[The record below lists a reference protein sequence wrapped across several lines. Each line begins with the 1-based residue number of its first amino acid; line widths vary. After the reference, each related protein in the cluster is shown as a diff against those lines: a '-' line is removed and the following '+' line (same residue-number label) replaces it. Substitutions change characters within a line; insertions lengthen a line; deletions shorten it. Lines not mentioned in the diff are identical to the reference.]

1 MPAEEDRV
9 RELLRQA
16 YHAAENSPWDLSPEA
31 IRARRRRF
39 AVALPEPKL
48 LAAVAAVAILI
59 VTGFF
64 VIGNPTSHNA
74 SVGSMPSTTTTVLS
88 STPTLVVTPSTNLRN
103 GQTIRVS
110 VSNWP
115 PGKAHLS
122 ECASAADVGAQGCG
136 AQVAAQPFAVI
147 EYGSGAAAFTVTS
160 QAALGPLS
168 SATQNCTTGCVL
180 VATGGVNPS
189 TGRSGLAYAPISFAP

>member
-1 MPAEEDRV
+1 MPTEEDRV
-9 RELLRQA
+9 RELVRQV
-16 YHAAENSPWDLSPEA
+16 YHSAEDAPWDLSPEA
-31 IRARRRRF
+31 IRGGRRRY
-39 AVALPEPKL
+39 AVALPDPKL

-64 VIGNPTSHNA
+64 VIGHPTSHNP
-74 SVGSMPSTTTTVLS
+74 SVSSLPSTTTTVLS
-88 STPTLVVTPSTNLRN
+88 STPTLVVTPSTNLRS
-103 GQTIRVS
+103 GQTIRVA

-147 EYGSGAAAFTVTS
+147 EYGSGTATFTVTS
-160 QAALGPLS
+160 QAAVGSLTP
-168 SATQNCTTGCVL
+168 ATQNCTTGCVL
-180 VATGGVNPS
+180 VATGGVNPG
-189 TGRSGLAYAPISFAP
+189 TGRPGLAYVPISFAP